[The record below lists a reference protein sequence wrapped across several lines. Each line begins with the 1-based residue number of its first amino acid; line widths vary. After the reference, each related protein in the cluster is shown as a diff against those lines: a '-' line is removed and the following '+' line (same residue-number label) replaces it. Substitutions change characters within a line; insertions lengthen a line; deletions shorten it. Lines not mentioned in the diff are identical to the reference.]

1 MYSPTM
7 AGRTTSGFRPRI
19 ASIPLSILVALYLL
33 FVTNH
38 TYWSKAWSYMADQT
52 LAVIVLGIGMAGLFS
67 AACIAVSVKYL
78 TKPIFIFLILA
89 SAAAAW
95 FMDHL
100 GIIVDTEMI
109 RNAAETN
116 TAEAGHLIT
125 PAFVLHMLIFGIVP
139 ALLVAIVRIEHR
151 TFGRKVLHNL
161 LAIAA
166 CLGLAGAAAYQ
177 YSYMYASLIRIHR
190 DWFETLNPVTPIASA
205 VKFAIG
211 KGSEANIVVK
221 PIGTDAKVLGAAVPA
236 RKPRLVVIVAG
247 ETARAEN
254 WSMSGY
260 SRETTPELKKQDI
273 TYFPNATSC
282 GTSTAVSIPC
292 LFSVY
297 TRSEYTHRKG
307 IETENL
313 VDVLRH
319 AGVNVNWWD
328 NNTGSYKVAA
338 RIEEISFPAMNDPA
352 FCKDGECQ
360 DGMFLKE
367 IDKWIGTITQ
377 DTVLVVHQI
386 GSHGPSYYLRYP
398 EEFRRFKPDCR
409 SAEFADCTHEELV
422 NAYDNTLLYTD
433 HIISSI
439 IDRLKAVQDR
449 FDPALIYASDH
460 GESLGEYGV
469 YLHGAPYMIAPSQQT
484 HVPFL
489 LWFGDAEKKQ
499 MDMACIAKE
508 AAGDISHDNIFHT
521 VLGMMHVE
529 TTVRDKDLDLVTGC
543 RTGANS

>member
-1 MYSPTM
+1 MYSPVV
-7 AGRTTSGFRPRI
+7 ADRPASGFRPRI
-19 ASIPLSILVALYLL
+19 GSISLSVVVALYLL

-38 TYWSKAWSYMADQT
+38 TYWSKAWEYMGDQS
-52 LAVIVLGIGMAGLFS
+52 LAVVVLGFGMAGLFS

-95 FMDHL
+95 FMDQF

-125 PAFVLHMLIFGIVP
+125 PGFALHMLIFGIVP
-139 ALLVAIVRIEHR
+139 ALIVAIVRIEHR

-161 LAIAA
+161 MAIAV
-166 CLGLAGAAAYQ
+166 CLLLAGVAAYQ

-205 VKFAIG
+205 VKFVIG
-211 KGSEANIVVK
+211 KGSEANVVVK
-221 PIGTDAKVLGAAVPA
+221 PIGTDAKVVGAAIPA
-236 RKPRLVVIVAG
+236 RKPRLIVIVAG

-260 SRETTPELKKQDI
+260 GRETTPELKKQDI

-297 TRSEYTHRKG
+297 TRSDYSHRKG

-313 VDVLRH
+313 VDVLGH
-319 AGVNVNWWD
+319 AGIKVDWWD

-338 RIEEISFPAMNDPA
+338 RIQEVSFPAMNDPT

-360 DGMFLKE
+360 DGMFLTMM
-367 IDKWIGTITQ
+367 DKWIGNITE

-386 GSHGPSYYLRYP
+386 GSHAPPISCAIP
-398 EEFRRFKPDCR
+398 R
-409 SAEFADCTHEELV
+409 SSAA
-422 NAYDNTLLYTD
+422 
-433 HIISSI
+433 SSRI
-439 IDRLKAVQDR
+439 AAR
-449 FDPALIYASDH
+449 PNSPT
-460 GESLGEYGV
+460 
-469 YLHGAPYMIAPSQQT
+469 AP
-484 HVPFL
+484 
-489 LWFGDAEKKQ
+489 
-499 MDMACIAKE
+499 
-508 AAGDISHDNIFHT
+508 
-521 VLGMMHVE
+521 MM
-529 TTVRDKDLDLVTGC
+529 
-543 RTGANS
+543 SW